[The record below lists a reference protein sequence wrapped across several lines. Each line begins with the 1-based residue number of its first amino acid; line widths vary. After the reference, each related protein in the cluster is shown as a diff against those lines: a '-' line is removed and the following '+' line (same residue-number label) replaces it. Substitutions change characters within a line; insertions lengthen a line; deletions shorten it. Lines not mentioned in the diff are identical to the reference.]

1 MILTRY
7 LFLYIG
13 GNAQIPLEILH
24 PAVRNS
30 PASEMAYLK
39 RVVLLG
45 FRKSLPHI
53 SINEPVLEELFCQ
66 IFGKNVLQ
74 LVVDILSKPNFLW
87 WCIGAICDRD
97 KAVDLF
103 APPDYKPDDPGRVY

>member
-1 MILTRY
+1 
-7 LFLYIG
+7 
-13 GNAQIPLEILH
+13 
-24 PAVRNS
+24 
-30 PASEMAYLK
+30 MAYLK

-103 APPDYKPDDPGRVY
+103 APPDYKPDDPGRVYQLNLSDFLMKSFQLYDSETS